1 MGGENP
7 QVTWAKPHSP
17 TLIPDLRLLNFLCQG
32 CLGLLLARNHGLG
45 MPPWT
50 ADELCVLWSGHG
62 YRKQTYAFGECNSL
76 KASGVLETKHNEER
90 DYGSLW
96 WFL

>member
-50 ADELCVLWSGHG
+50 ADELCPLVRSW
-62 YRKQTYAFGECNSL
+62 RQKTDVCFWRVQFL
-76 KASGVLETKHNEER
+76 KGIWCVGDQAQ
-90 DYGSLW
+90 
-96 WFL
+96 